1 MTLPPGVRNFGLLP
15 RETVRLLVCEKN
27 SFYKFFGFLQDGGAG
42 MGRNAKPPDLLVM
55 DGKSHKTKAELE
67 ERRSSQVKNKYKT
80 IKPDEQIMQDPRA
93 MEEFKFLQKM
103 YKDME
108 YVGMMD
114 SHIISQY
121 CMSVSELDDLTQE
134 MLKIRKQLKETRNY
148 KSSKKHDQLLN
159 ACVELDKEIR
169 MKRQEIIRLAD
180 RLYLDPVARTKN
192 VPKKEQKP
200 KGNETDA
207 LFGDTG

>member
-1 MTLPPGVRNFGLLP
+1 
-15 RETVRLLVCEKN
+15 
-27 SFYKFFGFLQDGGAG
+27 
-42 MGRNAKPPDLLVM
+42 MGRNAKPPDLLIM
-55 DGKSHKTKAELE
+55 EGKSHKTKTELE
-67 ERRSSQVKNKYKT
+67 ERRTRQVKSKYKT

-93 MEEFKFLQKM
+93 MEEFKFLLKM

-121 CMSVSELDDLTQE
+121 CMSVSELNDLTQE
-134 MLKIRKQLKETRNY
+134 MLKMRQQLKETRKY
-148 KSSKKHDQLLN
+148 KSSKKHGALLA

-192 VPKKEQKP
+192 VPKKEK
-200 KGNETDA
+200 KAKENETDS